1 MNYPTNPMGGA
12 PGMMNPQM
20 GMMDQQGMGM
30 GMMGQQG
37 MTPGM
42 YYPQLPPS
50 GLVNLD
56 PDFAPGAV
64 TLDLSYPSYPC
75 YPCPPQHGECGMHH
89 YEHHCPQPTPL
100 PYPEPKTYVVRKG
113 DSVYT
118 IAQRF
123 GTTMQAIIL
132 ANNLRNPDLIFPG
145 QVLYIPGV

>member
-1 MNYPTNPMGGA
+1 MNYPMNPMGGV
-12 PGMMNPQM
+12 PGMMDQQM
-20 GMMDQQGMGM
+20 GMMGQQGMGM

-37 MTPGM
+37 MAPGM
-42 YYPQLPPS
+42 FGPQLPPS

-64 TLDLSYPSYPC
+64 TLDLSYPSYPG
-75 YPCPPQHGECGMHH
+75 YPCHPHQVMGEMHH
-89 YEHHCPQPTPL
+89 QHHCPQPAPL
-100 PYPEPKTYVVRKG
+100 PSPEPKTYVVKKG
-113 DSVYT
+113 DSVYK

-132 ANNLRNPDLIFPG
+132 GNNLRNPDLIFPG